1 MKKIIVLLGASATGK
16 DTVAKHISEKYNIPM
31 AISYTTRPMRS
42 NETQGVEYY
51 FISDD
56 EMHEKFKNGEVI
68 EHTSYY
74 IQSEDVSYTY
84 ANVVEEF
91 EKGDYVLTIL
101 NPHGLYQFNKSQYKD
116 NLVSIMLNCDDRV
129 RLVRSLN
136 RDENVNVNEVL
147 DRFRRDELDFI
158 ERRPKTDYE
167 IDTNKPLEEVFNNID
182 RVIENILK
190 GEWQNGDN

>member
-16 DTVAKHISEKYNIPM
+16 DTVVKHISEKYSIPI
-31 AISYTTRPMRS
+31 AVSYTTRPMRS

-84 ANVVEEF
+84 ANVTSEF
-91 EKGDYVLTIL
+91 EKGDYILTIL
-101 NPHGLYQFNKSQYKD
+101 NPHGLYQFKQSLYKD

-136 RDENVNVNEVL
+136 RDENVNVKEVL
-147 DRFRRDELDFI
+147 DRAIRDELDFI

-167 IDTNKPLEEVFNNID
+167 TDTNKPLEEVFNDID
-182 RVIENILK
+182 KIIENILK
-190 GEWQNGDN
+190 GE

>member
-56 EMHEKFKNGEVI
+56 EMHKKFKNGEVI

-84 ANVVEEF
+84 ANVIEEF
-91 EKGDYVLTIL
+91 EKGDYILTIL

-116 NLVSIMLNCDDRV
+116 NLVSIMLNCDARV
-129 RLVRSLN
+129 RLIRSLN
-136 RDENVNVNEVL
+136 RDENVNVKEVL
-147 DRFRRDELDFI
+147 DREVRDELDFI

-182 RVIENILK
+182 KVIENILK
-190 GEWQNGDN
+190 GE

>member
-1 MKKIIVLLGASATGK
+1 MKKIIVLLGTSATGK
-16 DTVAKHISEKYNIPM
+16 DTVAKHISEKYNMPM

-182 RVIENILK
+182 KVIENILK
-190 GEWQNGDN
+190 GE

>member
-16 DTVAKHISEKYNIPM
+16 DTVVKHISEKYSIPI
-31 AISYTTRPMRS
+31 AVSYTTRPMRS

-84 ANVVEEF
+84 ANVTSEF
-91 EKGDYVLTIL
+91 EKGDYILTIL
-101 NPHGLYQFNKSQYKD
+101 NPHGLYQFKQSLYKD

-129 RLVRSLN
+129 RLIRSLN
-136 RDENVNVNEVL
+136 RDENVNVKEVL
-147 DRFRRDELDFI
+147 DRAIRDELDFI

-167 IDTNKPLEEVFNNID
+167 TDTNKPLEEVFDDID
-182 RVIENILK
+182 KIIEEILK
-190 GEWQNGDN
+190 GEE

>member
-16 DTVAKHISEKYNIPM
+16 DTVAKHISEKYNIPI

-84 ANVVEEF
+84 ANVVGEF
-91 EKGDYVLTIL
+91 EKGDYILTIL

-116 NLVSIMLNCDDRV
+116 NLVSIMLNCDARV
-129 RLVRSLN
+129 RLIRSLN
-136 RDENVNVNEVL
+136 RDENVNVKEVL
-147 DRFRRDELDFI
+147 DREIRDELDFI

-182 RVIENILK
+182 KVIENILK
-190 GEWQNGDN
+190 GE

>member
-16 DTVAKHISEKYNIPM
+16 DTIAKHICKKYNIPI
-31 AISYTTRPMRS
+31 AVSYTTRPMRS

-51 FISDD
+51 FVSDD
-56 EMHEKFKNGEVI
+56 EIHEKFKNGEVI

-84 ANVVEEF
+84 ANVTSEF
-91 EKGDYVLTIL
+91 EKGDYILTIL
-101 NPHGLYQFNKSQYKD
+101 NPHGLYQFKQSLYKD

-129 RLVRSLN
+129 RLIRSLD
-136 RDENVNVNEVL
+136 RDENVNVYEVL

-167 IDTNKPLEEVFNNID
+167 IDTNKPLENVFNDID
-182 RVIENILK
+182 KIIEEILK
-190 GEWQNGDN
+190 GE

>member
-56 EMHEKFKNGEVI
+56 EMHEKFKNGEII

-84 ANVVEEF
+84 ANVVGEF
-91 EKGDYVLTIL
+91 EKRDYVLTIL

-116 NLVSIMLNCDDRV
+116 SLVSIMLNCDDRV

-182 RVIENILK
+182 KVIENILK
-190 GEWQNGDN
+190 GE

>member
-56 EMHEKFKNGEVI
+56 EMHKKFKNGEVI

-84 ANVVEEF
+84 ANVIEEF
-91 EKGDYVLTIL
+91 EKGDYILTIL
-101 NPHGLYQFNKSQYKD
+101 NPHGLYQFSKSQYKD
-116 NLVSIMLNCDDRV
+116 NLVSIMLNCDARV
-129 RLVRSLN
+129 RLIRSLN
-136 RDENVNVNEVL
+136 RDENVNVKEVL
-147 DRFRRDELDFI
+147 DREVRDELDFI

-182 RVIENILK
+182 KVIENILK
-190 GEWQNGDN
+190 GE

>member
-16 DTVAKHISEKYNIPM
+16 DTIAKHICKKYNIPI
-31 AISYTTRPMRS
+31 AVSYTTRPMRS

-51 FISDD
+51 FISNG
-56 EMHEKFKNGEVI
+56 EMRKKFKNGEVI

-91 EKGDYVLTIL
+91 QKGDYILTIL
-101 NPHGLYQFNKSQYKD
+101 NPHGLYQFEKSLYKD
-116 NLVSIMLNCDDRV
+116 NLVSIMLDCDDRT
-129 RLVRSLN
+129 RLIRSLN
-136 RDENVNVNEVL
+136 RDDNVNVHEVL

-167 IDTNKPLEEVFNNID
+167 INTGKPLEDVFNNID
-182 RVIENILK
+182 KIIEEILK
-190 GEWQNGDN
+190 GE

>member
-16 DTVAKHISEKYNIPM
+16 DTVAKHISEKYNMPM

-190 GEWQNGDN
+190 GER

>member
-16 DTVAKHISEKYNIPM
+16 DTVAKHISEKYNMPM

-182 RVIENILK
+182 RMIENILK
-190 GEWQNGDN
+190 GE

>member
-16 DTVAKHISEKYNIPM
+16 DTVIKHISEKYSIPI
-31 AISYTTRPMRS
+31 AVSYTTRPMRS

-84 ANVVEEF
+84 ANVTSEF
-91 EKGDYVLTIL
+91 EKGDYILTIL
-101 NPHGLYQFNKSQYKD
+101 NPHGLYQFRQSLYKD
-116 NLVSIMLNCDDRV
+116 KLVSIMLNCDDRV

-147 DRFRRDELDFI
+147 DRFRRDELDFV

-167 IDTNKPLEEVFNNID
+167 TDTNKPLKEVFDNID
-182 RVIENILK
+182 KIIENILK
-190 GEWQNGDN
+190 GE

>member
-16 DTVAKHISEKYNIPM
+16 DTVAKHISEKYNMPM

-84 ANVVEEF
+84 ANVIEEF

-182 RVIENILK
+182 KVIENILK
-190 GEWQNGDN
+190 GE

>member
-51 FISDD
+51 FISNG

-182 RVIENILK
+182 KVIENILK
-190 GEWQNGDN
+190 GE

>member
-16 DTVAKHISEKYNIPM
+16 DTVAKHISEKYNMPM

-51 FISDD
+51 FISNG

-182 RVIENILK
+182 KVIENILK
-190 GEWQNGDN
+190 GE

>member
-16 DTVAKHISEKYNIPM
+16 DTVVKHISEKYSIPI
-31 AISYTTRPMRS
+31 AVSYTTRPMRS

-84 ANVVEEF
+84 ANVTSEF
-91 EKGDYVLTIL
+91 EKGDYILTIL
-101 NPHGLYQFNKSQYKD
+101 NPHGLYQFNESLYKD

-147 DRFRRDELDFI
+147 DRFRRDELDFV

-167 IDTNKPLEEVFNNID
+167 TDTNKPLKEVFDDID
-182 RVIENILK
+182 KIIENILK
-190 GEWQNGDN
+190 GE

>member
-51 FISDD
+51 FISDG

-116 NLVSIMLNCDDRV
+116 NLVSIMLNCDARV
-129 RLVRSLN
+129 RLIRSLN
-136 RDENVNVNEVL
+136 RDENVNVKEVL
-147 DRFRRDELDFI
+147 DREIRDELDFI

-182 RVIENILK
+182 KVIENILK
-190 GEWQNGDN
+190 GE

>member
-16 DTVAKHISEKYNIPM
+16 DTVVKHISEKYGIPI
-31 AISYTTRPMRS
+31 AVSYTTRPMRS

-84 ANVVEEF
+84 ANVTSEF
-91 EKGDYVLTIL
+91 EKGDYILTIL
-101 NPHGLYQFNKSQYKD
+101 NPHGLYQFKQSLYKD

-167 IDTNKPLEEVFNNID
+167 TDTNKPLEEVFDDID
-182 RVIENILK
+182 KIIENILK
-190 GEWQNGDN
+190 GE

>member
-84 ANVVEEF
+84 ANVVGEF
-91 EKGDYVLTIL
+91 EKGDYILTIL

-116 NLVSIMLNCDDRV
+116 NLVSIMLNCDARV
-129 RLVRSLN
+129 RLIRSLN
-136 RDENVNVNEVL
+136 RDENVNVKEVL
-147 DRFRRDELDFI
+147 DREIRDELDFI

-167 IDTNKPLEEVFNNID
+167 IDTNKPLEKVFNNID
-182 RVIENILK
+182 NVIENILK
-190 GEWQNGDN
+190 GE

>member
-16 DTVAKHISEKYNIPM
+16 DTVAKHISEKYNIPI

-42 NETQGVEYY
+42 NETQGVEYF

-68 EHTSYY
+68 EYTSYY

-84 ANVVEEF
+84 ANVVGEF
-91 EKGDYVLTIL
+91 EKGDYILTIL

-116 NLVSIMLNCDDRV
+116 NLISIMLNCDARV
-129 RLVRSLN
+129 RLIRSLN
-136 RDENVNVNEVL
+136 RDENVNVKEVL
-147 DRFRRDELDFI
+147 DREIRDELDFI

-182 RVIENILK
+182 KVIENILK
-190 GEWQNGDN
+190 GE

>member
-16 DTVAKHISEKYNIPM
+16 DTVVKHISEKYGIPI
-31 AISYTTRPMRS
+31 AVSYTTRPMRS

-51 FISDD
+51 FVSDD

-84 ANVVEEF
+84 ANVVSEF
-91 EKGDYVLTIL
+91 EKGDYILTIL
-101 NPHGLYQFNKSQYKD
+101 NPHGLYQFRQSLYKD

-147 DRFRRDELDFI
+147 DRFRRDELDFV

-167 IDTNKPLEEVFNNID
+167 TDTNKPLKEVFDDID
-182 RVIENILK
+182 KIIENILK
-190 GEWQNGDN
+190 GE

>member
-84 ANVVEEF
+84 ANVVGEF
-91 EKGDYVLTIL
+91 EKGDYILTIL

-116 NLVSIMLNCDDRV
+116 NLVSIMLNCDARV
-129 RLVRSLN
+129 RLIRSLN
-136 RDENVNVNEVL
+136 RDENVNVKEVL
-147 DRFRRDELDFI
+147 DREIRDELDFI

-190 GEWQNGDN
+190 GER

>member
-158 ERRPKTDYE
+158 EKRPKTDYE

-190 GEWQNGDN
+190 GE

>member
-190 GEWQNGDN
+190 GE

>member
-1 MKKIIVLLGASATGK
+1 
-16 DTVAKHISEKYNIPM
+16 M

-84 ANVVEEF
+84 ANVVGEF
-91 EKGDYVLTIL
+91 EKGDYILTIL

-116 NLVSIMLNCDDRV
+116 NLVSIMLNCDARV
-129 RLVRSLN
+129 RLIRSLN
-136 RDENVNVNEVL
+136 RDENVNVKEVL
-147 DRFRRDELDFI
+147 DREIRDELDFI

-182 RVIENILK
+182 NVIENILK
-190 GEWQNGDN
+190 GE

>member
-116 NLVSIMLNCDDRV
+116 NLVSIMLNCDARV
-129 RLVRSLN
+129 RLIRSLN
-136 RDENVNVNEVL
+136 RDENVNVKEVL
-147 DRFRRDELDFI
+147 DREIRDELDFI

-182 RVIENILK
+182 NVIENILK
-190 GEWQNGDN
+190 GE

>member
-84 ANVVEEF
+84 ANVVGEF
-91 EKGDYVLTIL
+91 EKGDYILTIL

-116 NLVSIMLNCDDRV
+116 SLVSIMLNCDARV
-129 RLVRSLN
+129 RLIRSLN
-136 RDENVNVNEVL
+136 RDENVNVKEVL
-147 DRFRRDELDFI
+147 DREIRDELDFI

-182 RVIENILK
+182 KVIENILK
-190 GEWQNGDN
+190 GE

>member
-16 DTVAKHISEKYNIPM
+16 DTVVKHISEKYSIPI
-31 AISYTTRPMRS
+31 AVSYTTRPMRS

-84 ANVVEEF
+84 ANVTSEF
-91 EKGDYVLTIL
+91 EKGDYILTIL
-101 NPHGLYQFNKSQYKD
+101 NPHGLYQFRQSLYKD

-167 IDTNKPLEEVFNNID
+167 TDTNKPLEEVFDDID
-182 RVIENILK
+182 KIIENILK
-190 GEWQNGDN
+190 GE

>member
-16 DTVAKHISEKYNIPM
+16 DTVVKHISEKYSIPI
-31 AISYTTRPMRS
+31 AVSYTTRPMRS

-84 ANVVEEF
+84 ANVTSEF
-91 EKGDYVLTIL
+91 EKGDYILTIL
-101 NPHGLYQFNKSQYKD
+101 NPHGLYQFKQSLYKD

-129 RLVRSLN
+129 RLIRSLN
-136 RDENVNVNEVL
+136 RDENVNVKEVL
-147 DRFRRDELDFI
+147 DRAIRDELDFI

-167 IDTNKPLEEVFNNID
+167 TDTNKPLKEVFDDID
-182 RVIENILK
+182 KIIENILK
-190 GEWQNGDN
+190 GE

>member
-116 NLVSIMLNCDDRV
+116 NLVSIMLNCDARV
-129 RLVRSLN
+129 RLIRSLN
-136 RDENVNVNEVL
+136 RDENVNVKEVL
-147 DRFRRDELDFI
+147 DREIRDELDFI

-190 GEWQNGDN
+190 GER

>member
-1 MKKIIVLLGASATGK
+1 MKKIMVLLGASATGK

-51 FISDD
+51 FISDG

-116 NLVSIMLNCDDRV
+116 NLVSIMLNCDARV
-129 RLVRSLN
+129 RLIRSLN
-136 RDENVNVNEVL
+136 RDENVNVKEVL
-147 DRFRRDELDFI
+147 DRMVRDELDFI

-182 RVIENILK
+182 RIIENILI
-190 GEWQNGDN
+190 

>member
-16 DTVAKHISEKYNIPM
+16 DTVVKHISEKYGIPI
-31 AISYTTRPMRS
+31 AVSYTTRPMRS

-84 ANVVEEF
+84 ANVTSEF
-91 EKGDYVLTIL
+91 EKGDYILTIL
-101 NPHGLYQFNKSQYKD
+101 NPHGLYQFRQSLYKD
-116 NLVSIMLNCDDRV
+116 DLVSIMLNCDDRV
-129 RLVRSLN
+129 RLIRSLD

-167 IDTNKPLEEVFNNID
+167 IDTNKPLEEVFNDID
-182 RVIENILK
+182 RIIEEILK
-190 GEWQNGDN
+190 GE

>member
-51 FISDD
+51 FISDG

-190 GEWQNGDN
+190 GE

>member
-84 ANVVEEF
+84 ANVVGEF
-91 EKGDYVLTIL
+91 EKGDYILTIL

-116 NLVSIMLNCDDRV
+116 NLVSIMLNCDARV
-129 RLVRSLN
+129 RLIRSLN
-136 RDENVNVNEVL
+136 RDENVNVKEVL
-147 DRFRRDELDFI
+147 DREIRDELDFI

-182 RVIENILK
+182 KVIENILK
-190 GEWQNGDN
+190 GE

>member
-42 NETQGVEYY
+42 NETQGIEYY

-56 EMHEKFKNGEVI
+56 EMHKKFKNGEVI

-91 EKGDYVLTIL
+91 EKGDYTLTIL

-182 RVIENILK
+182 KVIENILK
-190 GEWQNGDN
+190 GE

>member
-16 DTVAKHISEKYNIPM
+16 DTVVKHISEKYGIPI
-31 AISYTTRPMRS
+31 AVSYTTRPMRS

-84 ANVVEEF
+84 ANVVSEF
-91 EKGDYVLTIL
+91 EKGDYILTIL
-101 NPHGLYQFNKSQYKD
+101 NPHGLYQFRQSLYKD

-129 RLVRSLN
+129 RLIRSLN

-167 IDTNKPLEEVFNNID
+167 IDTNKPLENVFNDID
-182 RVIENILK
+182 KIIEEILK
-190 GEWQNGDN
+190 GE

>member
-1 MKKIIVLLGASATGK
+1 MKRIIVLLGASATGK
-16 DTVAKHISEKYNIPM
+16 DTIAKHICKKYNIPI
-31 AISYTTRPMRS
+31 AVSYTTRPMRS

-51 FISDD
+51 FVSDD

-84 ANVVEEF
+84 ANVTSEF
-91 EKGDYVLTIL
+91 EKGDYILTIL
-101 NPHGLYQFNKSQYKD
+101 NPHGLYQFKQSLYKD

-129 RLVRSLN
+129 RLIRSLD
-136 RDENVNVNEVL
+136 RDENVNVYEVL

-167 IDTNKPLEEVFNNID
+167 IDTNKPLENVFNDID
-182 RVIENILK
+182 KIIEEILK
-190 GEWQNGDN
+190 GE

>member
-16 DTVAKHISEKYNIPM
+16 DTVAKHISEKYSIPI

-182 RVIENILK
+182 KVIENILK
-190 GEWQNGDN
+190 GE

>member
-42 NETQGVEYY
+42 NETQGIEYY

-56 EMHEKFKNGEVI
+56 EMHKKFKNGEVI

-84 ANVVEEF
+84 ANVIEEF

-190 GEWQNGDN
+190 GER

>member
-51 FISDD
+51 FISDG

-91 EKGDYVLTIL
+91 EKGDYILTIL

-116 NLVSIMLNCDDRV
+116 NLVSIMLNCDARV
-129 RLVRSLN
+129 RLIRSLN
-136 RDENVNVNEVL
+136 RDENVNVKEVL
-147 DRFRRDELDFI
+147 DREIRDELDFI

-182 RVIENILK
+182 KVIENILK
-190 GEWQNGDN
+190 GE